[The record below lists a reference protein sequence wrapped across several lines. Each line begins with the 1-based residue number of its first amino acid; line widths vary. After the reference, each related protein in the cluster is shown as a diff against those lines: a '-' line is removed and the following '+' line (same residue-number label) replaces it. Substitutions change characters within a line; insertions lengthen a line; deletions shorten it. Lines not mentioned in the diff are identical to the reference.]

1 MISICVVPHSA
12 AVCCLQALEK
22 DLEDLKVQVVAA
34 EGVQEQ
40 LLGAQTQLAA
50 AQSRQQLL
58 QQELEQ
64 SRTKVTQLE
73 YDLHGEGGWG
83 VVWKWKGV

>member
-1 MISICVVPHSA
+1 MIGFLSHCVRCWSHVYLLFTPA
-12 AVCCLQALEK
+12 CCPQALEK

-34 EGVQEQ
+34 EGVQAQ
-40 LLGAQTQLAA
+40 LLGAQTQLAS

-64 SRTKVTQLE
+64 SRSKVTQLE
-73 YDLHGEGGWG
+73 YDLHGERGG
-83 VVWKWKGV
+83 